1 MTQRAGGR
9 DMTLRAGW
17 GRFRPVET
25 QVARARSEAEV
36 AAALAAGPLIARGNG
51 RAYGDSA
58 VSPGLT
64 LEMRGMDRMLSFDA
78 QRGVLVAEAGVLLAE
93 IIEVFLPRG
102 WFPAVTPGTRFV
114 TLGGAI
120 AADVHGKNHHLD
132 GSFGAFVDWI
142 DVMAADGSVTRA
154 TPDSDLFCWTV
165 GGMGLTGVILRAAI
179 RLRPVATGWIVQDIR
194 ATQTLEATI
203 DMMDATLRAPY
214 SVAWLDCVTTGP
226 MMGRGLVMLGRHA
239 EVADLPPSQRRRPF
253 ETPRKPALRLPFD
266 LPAAAL
272 NGVTRQ
278 VFNALYYRT
287 GRRKPGPRL
296 VNWASYFYPLD
307 AILDWNRGYGRAGFL
322 QFQCALPEA
331 GARAGLTALVTAIA
345 RSGEGSVLS
354 VLKRFGAQ
362 EGRFSFPMAGYTLA
376 LDFPAN
382 DRSLKLMER
391 LDAIT
396 LEHGGRFYLAKDARL
411 PRPVFEASDDRVPA
425 FRAMRAQ
432 TGAAGR
438 FVSVQ
443 SERLGL

>member
-1 MTQRAGGR
+1 MTR
-9 DMTLRAGW
+9 LSGW
-17 GRFRPVET
+17 GRFRPVEAR
-25 QVARARSEAEV
+25 VARARDASDV
-36 AAALAAGPLIARGNG
+36 VAALAQGPLIARGNG

-64 LEMRGMDRMLSFDA
+64 LDMRGMDRMLSFDKV
-78 QRGVLVAEAGVLLAE
+78 RGVLVAEAGVLLAE
-93 IIEVFLPRG
+93 VIAAFLPRG
-102 WFPAVTPGTRFV
+102 WFPAVTPGTKFV

-132 GSFGAFVDWI
+132 GSFGAFVDWVE
-142 DVMAADGSVTRA
+142 VMDAKGCVRRAEAGSEA
-154 TPDSDLFCWTV
+154 FGWTV
-165 GGMGLTGVILRAAI
+165 GGMGLTGVILRAQI
-179 RLRPVATGWIVQDIR
+179 RLRPVETGWIVQDMR

-203 DMMDATLRAPY
+203 DMMDATLSAPY
-214 SVAWLDCVTTGP
+214 SVAWLDCVTTGV

-239 EVADLPPSQRRRPF
+239 TLDDLPRADRRKPLV
-253 ETPRKPALRLPFD
+253 TPRKPTLRLPFD

-272 NGVTRQ
+272 NGITRRA
-278 VFNALYYRT
+278 FNALYYWN

-296 VNWASYFYPLD
+296 VDWDSYFYPLD

-322 QFQCALPEA
+322 QFQCALPQEA
-331 GARAGLTALVTAIA
+331 AKPGMSALLGAIA
-345 RSGEGSVLS
+345 RSGEASVLS

-362 EGRFSFPMAGYTLA
+362 SGPFSFPMAGYTLA

-382 DRSLKLMER
+382 DRSLRLMER

-396 LEHGGRFYLAKDARL
+396 LDHGGRFYLAKDARM
-411 PRPVFEASDDRVPA
+411 PRAVLEAADTRVAA
-425 FRAMRAQ
+425 FRAMRAA

>member
-1 MTQRAGGR
+1 
-9 DMTLRAGW
+9 MTLRAGW
-17 GRFRPVET
+17 GRFRPSET
-25 QVARARSEAEV
+25 RVARARAQADV

-64 LEMRGMDRMLSFDA
+64 LEMRAMDRMLSFDA
-78 QRGVLVAEAGVLLAE
+78 ETGVLVAEAGVLLAD
-93 IIEVFLPRG
+93 IIDCFLPRG
-102 WFPAVTPGTRFV
+102 WFPWVTPGTRFV

-120 AADVHGKNHHLD
+120 AADVHGKNHHID
-132 GSFGAFVDWI
+132 GGFGSFVEWVEVMGA
-142 DVMAADGSVTRA
+142 GGRVTRGA
-154 TPDSDLFCWTV
+154 PGDDLFGWTL

-179 RLRPVATGWIVQDIR
+179 RLRPVATGWIVQDMR

-203 DMMDATLRAPY
+203 DMMDATLSAPY

-239 EVADLPPSQRRRPF
+239 EVADLPPSQRGRPY
-253 ETPRKPALRLPFD
+253 ETPNKPTLRLPFD
-266 LPAAAL
+266 LPAVAL
-272 NGVTRQ
+272 NPVTRHA
-278 VFNALYYRT
+278 FNALYYWN

-296 VNWASYFYPLD
+296 VDWATYFYPLD

-322 QFQCALPEA
+322 QFQCALPQDS
-331 GARAGLTALVTAIA
+331 ARAGLTALLGAIA
-345 RSGEGSVLS
+345 RSGEASALS

-362 EGRFSFPMAGYTLA
+362 DGRFSFPMAGYTLA

-382 DRSLKLMER
+382 DRSLKLMET
-391 LDAIT
+391 LDQIT
-396 LEHGGRFYLAKDARL
+396 LDHGGRFYLAKDARL
-411 PRPVFEASDDRVPA
+411 PRAVLEASDDRVPA
-425 FRAMRAQ
+425 FRAMRAA

-438 FVSVQ
+438 FVSLQ